1 MKSLLIVIFIL
12 INGSILTAQSDS
24 STSTFWKPVPRNYS
38 VKHAIEI
45 ESLFPMFITG
55 GYHVALGYRYK
66 RIRIRASIIN
76 GGKYNAETAGINN
89 SSDRYKRYYTNSP
102 GIFLGY
108 NVWRNLDVYSYLES
122 HTFRITQRSSGLQQD
137 IKSIDSGLGVSY
149 QFFIGRIF
157 YIQPGLHLYVRRNK
171 SIHFGTDQYN
181 IPTTDISPVIR
192 LGVRIWKKYT

>member
-1 MKSLLIVIFIL
+1 MKSLLFFIFIL

-24 STSTFWKPVPRNYS
+24 SRSTLWKPITRNYS

-45 ESLFPMFITG
+45 ESLVPMFITG

-76 GGKYNAETAGINN
+76 GGTYNAETAGINN
-89 SSDRYKRYYTNSP
+89 SSDRYKRYYTTSP

-122 HTFRITQRSSGLQQD
+122 HTFRITQRSSGLQQNL
-137 IKSIDSGLGVSY
+137 KSIDSGIGVSY
-149 QFFIGRIF
+149 QFFIGRVF
-157 YIQPGLHLYVRRNK
+157 YIQPGLHLYVRRKN

-181 IPTTDISPVIR
+181 IPTTDVSPVIR
-192 LGVRIWKKYT
+192 LGVRIWRKYM